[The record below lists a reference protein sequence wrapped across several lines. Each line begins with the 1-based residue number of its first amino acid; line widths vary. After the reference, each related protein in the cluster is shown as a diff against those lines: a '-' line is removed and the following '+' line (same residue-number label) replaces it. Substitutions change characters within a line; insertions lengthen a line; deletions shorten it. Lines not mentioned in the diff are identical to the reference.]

1 MAVRTHRAL
10 QLSKEP
16 TQQPLYSLRQH
27 PRIDILDPNRPMRRL
42 DLDLVAL
49 PLVFPKQAEI
59 ADKVPPGGAEL
70 TELGRVL
77 DERFVEGD
85 VTVVRSEG

>member
-1 MAVRTHRAL
+1 
-10 QLSKEP
+10 
-16 TQQPLYSLRQH
+16 
-27 PRIDILDPNRPMRRL
+27 MRRL
-42 DLDLVAL
+42 DLDLIAL